1 MFELQINND
10 EIESIFELLGE
21 KEDDLTFSLAWM
33 MKQNKHLF
41 SKIIRKAIGKFKFE
55 NVIINLQNYNKDDG
69 GYTDIEI
76 LIDNKWFIIIEAKKG
91 WIVPTKKQI
100 KKYIEPKA
108 PTTR

>member
-55 NVIINLQNYNKDDG
+55 NVIIVDLSPA
-69 GYTDIEI
+69 
-76 LIDNKWFIIIEAKKG
+76 DNDFSLPAQPEMTAIF
-91 WIVPTKKQI
+91 
-100 KKYIEPKA
+100 
-108 PTTR
+108 